1 MFHPS
6 TLDFHISSFSNC
18 AWVTHNLLKLI
29 NPQTQVLT
37 VEKKAHEI
45 RGWGMTIILEH
56 ESINLKNTFKKCHSS
71 NQNFIHSLSQ
81 LNVFIS
87 LLPFKIKL
95 SKKSLHSYT
104 FHSQINTL
112 HLRLHSLFCPSWS
125 GLFSFNCRSAHQ
137 DHQLLQCCYI
147 QWTLLGPWWLSS
159 TQYSWP
165 ESPWNT
171 LFLWLPPTSLATL
184 SQVSLLASFLSIN

>member
-87 LLPFKIKL
+87 LLQDQAFWERNLCTPTL
-95 SKKSLHSYT
+95 STHRLIHYTLDCIHCSAHSDLDC
-104 FHSQINTL
+104 FHSTADLLIKITNYYSVAISNGHFWVLDDSAALNTTDQ
-112 HLRLHSLFCPSWS
+112 SPPET
-125 GLFSFNCRSAHQ
+125 LFSSGF
-137 DHQLLQCCYI
+137 LL
-147 QWTLLGPWWLSS
+147 PVWL
-159 TQYSWP
+159 
-165 ESPWNT
+165 
-171 LFLWLPPTSLATL
+171 LFLKFLYWLLFY
-184 SQVSLLASFLSIN
+184 Q